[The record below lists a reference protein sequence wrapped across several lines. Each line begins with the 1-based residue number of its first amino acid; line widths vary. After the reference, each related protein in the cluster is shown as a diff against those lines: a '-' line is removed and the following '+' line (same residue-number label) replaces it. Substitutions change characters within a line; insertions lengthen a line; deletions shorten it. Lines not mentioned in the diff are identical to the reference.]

1 MFPDMYVYRDPSAT
15 THPFKFGHDYYLYPR
30 ACELTRRPTLIIQMV
45 LVCYT
50 FLCFSSMTEMNVSER
65 PSPQP

>member
-1 MFPDMYVYRDPSAT
+1 MFKDRDPNAS
-15 THPFKFGHDYYLYPR
+15 THPFKFGRDYYLYR
-30 ACELTRRPTLIIQMV
+30 CACEVTRRPTLIIQMV